1 MIDSTGKILAIILSA
16 IGGPLV
22 LFAIFQQMFR
32 YLRNKR
38 KRELERIWRMTHDEV
53 EEGGVVGEGS

>member
-1 MIDSTGKILAIILSA
+1 MIDSTGKFLAIILSA
-16 IGGPLV
+16 IASPLV

-53 EEGGVVGEGS
+53 EEEAAVGEGS